1 MPILSEHMI
10 DVKPSAVS
18 VMSARALEM
27 ERQGKDIIRLTAG
40 EPDFAVPDHIKM
52 AAVKAVADN
61 QTKYP
66 PVIGLPELREAIC
79 GKLQRN
85 NHLPYQPE
93 QVIVSAGCKQVLYNA
108 LAATLDPGDEVILP
122 CPYWMSYPAM
132 VKINRGLPVSV
143 PTRREDGFKIRKETL
158 AQAITPR
165 TKWLILNSP
174 NNPTGA
180 VYSHKDMES
189 LAGVL
194 MEHPRVWVLCDDIYE
209 FLVYDGQPF
218 VNLLNVAPEMK
229 NRVLVVNG
237 FSKAYCM
244 PGLRV
249 GYGAGPVELIKAMF
263 KIQTQSTSGACTI
276 SQWAGVAALLG
287 DQSFLNGHNKTYQ
300 ERRDLVVSLINQIEG
315 MSCEKPQ
322 GAFYCF
328 VSCQGVMGKKSAS
341 GQVISSD
348 EDWINYL
355 LEEMELATV
364 PGKPFGLSPYFRISF
379 ATDIETLRKGCDR
392 IAEACAGLR

>member
-1 MPILSEHMI
+1 MPLLSEHMI

-52 AAVKAVADN
+52 AAIKAVADN

-85 NHLPYQPE
+85 NHLSYQPE

-132 VKINRGLPVSV
+132 VKINRGVPVSV

-189 LAGVL
+189 LAEVL

-315 MSCEKPQ
+315 LSCEKPQ

-328 VSCQGVMGKKSAS
+328 VSCQGVMGKKSAN